1 MSADKEKVIIVGLRT
16 SDQTRHFFEESMS
29 ELSRLADT
37 AGGEVVASL
46 EQSLDKP
53 VAATFIG
60 KGKLEELK
68 SLVETEKCHTVVF
81 DDDLKPKQL
90 HNIETALG
98 GEVKILDRS
107 GLILDIFAT
116 RARTS
121 EAKIQVELAQLE
133 YLKPRLSGMWEHLSR
148 QYGGSI
154 GARGPGETQL
164 ETDRRV
170 IDRRISKLKDKLAK
184 VESQRLTRRKS
195 RGREFRVSLL
205 GYTNAGKSTLLN
217 ALTHSKAHAED
228 KLFATLDPRT
238 RVFRDSWGHKILFT
252 DTVGFIRK
260 LPHDLVES
268 FKSTLAEAVESDLIL
283 IVADAGHQAL
293 NDHLKIVETELR
305 RLEIADKQKLL
316 VLNKID
322 TIDDF
327 TRLDLERE
335 YPDAVMISALET
347 DGIDKLLERILGIAG
362 DAVSSYLDDSE

>member
-1 MSADKEKVIIVGLRT
+1 ML
-16 SDQTRHFFEESMS
+16 
-29 ELSRLADT
+29 ELERLVDT
-37 AGGEVVASL
+37 AGGEVVARI
-46 EQSLDKP
+46 EQTLDMP

-68 SLVETEKCHTVVF
+68 AIIEMENCKTVVF

-90 HNIETALG
+90 YNIERALG
-98 GEVKILDRS
+98 EDIKVLDRS

-133 YLKPRLSGMWEHLSR
+133 YLKPRLAGMWVHLSR
-148 QYGGSI
+148 QEGGSI

-170 IDRRISKLKDKLAK
+170 IDRRISKLKDKLNK
-184 VESQRLTRRKS
+184 VESQRQTRRKS
-195 RGREFRVSLL
+195 RGKEFRVSLL

-217 ALTHSKAHAED
+217 KLTNSDAYAED

-238 RVFRDSWGHKILFT
+238 RIFRDEWGRKMLFT

-268 FKSTLAEAVESDLIL
+268 FKSTLAEAVESDMIL
-283 IVADAGHQAL
+283 TVAEAGHPAL
-293 NDHLKIVETELR
+293 RDHLAVVRQEIV
-305 RLEIADKQKLL
+305 RLGISDKHNLL

-322 TIDDF
+322 LIDDF
-327 TRLDLERE
+327 HRLDLERD
-335 YPDAVMISALET
+335 YPKAVLISAATGE
-347 DGIDKLLERILGIAG
+347 GIDNLIQRIIDIAG
-362 DAVSSYLDDSE
+362 DSVKGYSEEQQ